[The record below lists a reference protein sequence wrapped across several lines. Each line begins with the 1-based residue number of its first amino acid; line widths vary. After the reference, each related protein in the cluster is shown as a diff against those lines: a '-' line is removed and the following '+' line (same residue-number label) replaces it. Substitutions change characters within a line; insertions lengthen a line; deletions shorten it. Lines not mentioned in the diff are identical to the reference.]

1 MANYKIV
8 VDRKLCKG
16 CGICVEVC
24 PRKAL
29 KMNGVCK
36 ETGYPNP
43 VLIGECI
50 GCKLCMWFC
59 PDQAIAVIKQ

>member
-1 MANYKIV
+1 MPKYTIV
-8 VDRKLCKG
+8 IDHRLCKG

-24 PRKAL
+24 PKRAL

-43 VLIGECI
+43 VLTGECV
-50 GCKLCMWFC
+50 GCKLCMC
-59 PDQAIAVIKQ
+59 